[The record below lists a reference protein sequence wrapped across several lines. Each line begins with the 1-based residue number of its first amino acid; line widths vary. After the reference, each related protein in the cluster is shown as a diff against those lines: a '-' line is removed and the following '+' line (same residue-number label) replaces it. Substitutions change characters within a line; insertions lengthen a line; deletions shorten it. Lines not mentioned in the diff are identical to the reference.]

1 MKPTR
6 SRRSAV
12 VGAVSVT
19 MVLGAVAVPVATA
32 APSMPVPSAD
42 RWQGPTTTSTPMSDA
57 DQAALQTVVN
67 KAVDIYAPNIPGMW
81 VGVWD
86 PTKGW
91 AVVSAGQ
98 AVVGGAAATTAD
110 HSRIGSATKTFVA
123 TEILKLVDAKK
134 LKLTDTIGALLPAL
148 AKKYPYVKDVTVQQM
163 LGMRSGMPDYS
174 EIQSVIRY
182 YYNHPN
188 VVPTAA
194 KLINTA
200 LASAN
205 KLGKPKYANTNYL
218 LLGEIARKVTGKPIW
233 TLVNQNVRKL
243 GLTETRLPSPGHP
256 AMPAPASKGY
266 NFLFGQSNLAQQGLN
281 VPLGSEQKDD
291 VTAWGQAAGAM
302 YSTVENLGA
311 WAATGLGTKEL
322 SPALAAKRLDFRPI
336 NDGGIEYGLGMENYG
351 GGWIGH
357 DGQAI
362 GWETRVAY
370 NTTTG
375 AVVVIMVNDSGSLGP
390 AIGTLRDYLP
400 GVER

>member
-1 MKPTR
+1 MTISR
-6 SRRSAV
+6 SHRVVSGILSATV
-12 VGAVSVT
+12 A
-19 MVLGAVAVPVATA
+19 LGAVAVPIASAVPSSHAASTQRWHGPAATTA
-32 APSMPVPSAD
+32 A
-42 RWQGPTTTSTPMSDA
+42 MSDA
-57 DQAALQTVVN
+57 DKAALQTVVTN
-67 KAVDIYAPNIPGMW
+67 TVDVYAPNIPGMW

-123 TEILKLVDAKK
+123 TEILKLVDARK
-134 LKLTDTIGALLPAL
+134 LKLTDTIGTLLPAL
-148 AKKYPYVKDVTVQQM
+148 AKKYPYVKAVTVQQM
-163 LGMRSGMPDYS
+163 LGMRSGVPDYS
-174 EIQSVIRY
+174 EIASVITY
-182 YYNHPN
+182 YYNHPS

-200 LASAN
+200 LASAD

-218 LLGEIARKVTGKPIW
+218 LLGEIAKKVTGKPIW

-243 GLTETRLPSPGHP
+243 GLTQTRLPAPGHP
-256 AMPAPASKGY
+256 TMPAPASKGY
-266 NFLFGQSNLAQQGLN
+266 NFLFGQSSLAAQGLN

-311 WAATGLGTKEL
+311 WAATGLGTKQL
-322 SPALAAKRLDFRPI
+322 SPALAAKRLNFQPI
-336 NDGGIEYGLGMENYG
+336 NDGALDYGLGLMSYG
-351 GGWIGH
+351 GDWVGH

-370 NTTTG
+370 NTKTG
-375 AVVVIMVNDSGSLGP
+375 AVLVIMVNDSGSLGP
-390 AIGTLRDYLP
+390 AVSALRDYAP
-400 GVER
+400 GMER